1 MRILERVCILGL
13 LIVGFG
19 CGMSAVPQSA
29 PAITANEPEPAS
41 RTNDDVVQEQG
52 LTKTEPVVEKDEA
65 SSKRDDSDP
74 DSTREPMAVMFDC
87 QKLIGCWKD
96 TFCGQRTLTLKEDGS
111 ACMHLDLDFAGR
123 LLYGKSLDF
132 DMRWSVEGTVI
143 TFEILTG
150 RPVDAAKSAMKMWG
164 ESFEYRLELVD
175 GEQLQA
181 RDRNDSYLYKMTR
194 VKDAPKNDASVM
206 E

>member
-1 MRILERVCILGL
+1 MRILERVCIFGL
-13 LIVGFG
+13 LILVIG
-19 CGMSAVPQSA
+19 CGISAEPVSA
-29 PAITANEPEPAS
+29 PAVMVNEPETVS
-41 RTNDDVVQEQG
+41 RSNEDLVHEPIV
-52 LTKTEPVVEKDEA
+52 TEPGPDAQKQET
-65 SSKRDDSDP
+65 SSNRGDADA
-74 DSTREPMAVMFDC
+74 DSTRDPMSAMFDC

-111 ACMHLDLDFAGR
+111 ACMHLDLDLAGR

-132 DMRWSVEGTVI
+132 DMRWSVDGTVI

-150 RPVDAAKSAMKMWG
+150 RPVDAAKSAMKIWG
-164 ESFEYRLELVD
+164 ESFEYRLVLVD

-181 RDRNDSYLYKMTR
+181 RDSNDSYLYKMTR
-194 VKDAPKNDASVM
+194 VKDTPKNDASAM